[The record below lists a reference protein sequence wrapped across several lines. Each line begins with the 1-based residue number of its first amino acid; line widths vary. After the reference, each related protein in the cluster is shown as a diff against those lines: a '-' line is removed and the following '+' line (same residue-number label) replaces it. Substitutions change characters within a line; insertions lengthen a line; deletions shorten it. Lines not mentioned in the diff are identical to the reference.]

1 MNHGLRIESLTV
13 RIPLLGGSVVHAA
26 SDIDLDV
33 PAGTVTALVGE
44 SGCGK
49 SIIAT
54 SVMNMLPPNAS
65 RTGTVTVATPDLEID
80 VFSGTAFRGRHVA
93 LVPQSAATHLTPVRT
108 ARSQLQETID
118 ALGSDHTCDALALRV
133 GLEPSALDCYPHE
146 LSGGMAQRVAIA
158 GALAGN
164 PSVIVAD
171 EPTANLDRE
180 LTDHVMGLLRE
191 CADAG
196 AAVLLITSLKMF
208 WSLVT

>member
-65 RTGTVTVATPDLEID
+65 RTGTVTVGTPDLEID
-80 VFSGTAFRGRHVA
+80 VFSGAAFRGRHVA

-108 ARSQLQETID
+108 ARSQLSWDYFE
-118 ALGSDHTCDALALRV
+118 
-133 GLEPSALDCYPHE
+133 SARTPERRSCSSPMTWHPLP
-146 LSGGMAQRVAIA
+146 
-158 GALAGN
+158 
-164 PSVIVAD
+164 
-171 EPTANLDRE
+171 
-180 LTDHVMGLLRE
+180 
-191 CADAG
+191 
-196 AAVLLITSLKMF
+196 AAVSLIDLPSCTHHASWRPVRPQWCSKIRFTITPETFSAPYLPE
-208 WSLVT
+208 V